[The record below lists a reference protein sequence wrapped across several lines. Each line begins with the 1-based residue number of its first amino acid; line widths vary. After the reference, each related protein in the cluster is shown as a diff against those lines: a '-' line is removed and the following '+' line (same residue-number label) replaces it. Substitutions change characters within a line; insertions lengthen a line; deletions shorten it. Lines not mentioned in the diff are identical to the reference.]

1 MEERTSEL
9 ARVELELYFLNYLKQ
24 ETDPRKI
31 VDFKQVVL
39 NVLEPH
45 ILVVVWKYLVVLQLL
60 RDTWISSNAASQS
73 WAVLTDILLP
83 IILLFEAVGEARAQ
97 VWCAKLSLADTFS
110 ASGVFHPA
118 LDVRCPHE
126 FVLLVSEVGL
136 LALLHLF

>member
-1 MEERTSEL
+1 MEERSSEL

-73 WAVLTDILLP
+73 
-83 IILLFEAVGEARAQ
+83 
-97 VWCAKLSLADTFS
+97 
-110 ASGVFHPA
+110 
-118 LDVRCPHE
+118 
-126 FVLLVSEVGL
+126 
-136 LALLHLF
+136 

>member
-1 MEERTSEL
+1 MEERSSEL
-9 ARVELELYFLNYLKQ
+9 ARVELALYFLNYLKQ

-31 VDFKQVVL
+31 VYFKQVVL

-45 ILVVVWKYLVVLQLL
+45 ILIVVWKYLVVLHLL
-60 RDTWISSNAASQS
+60 ILAIQS
-73 WAVLTDILLP
+73 WAVLNDILVP
-83 IILLFEAVGEARAQ
+83 IILFSEAVGEARAQ

-126 FVLLVSEVGL
+126 FVLLVIKVGL

>member
-1 MEERTSEL
+1 L
-9 ARVELELYFLNYLKQ
+9 
-24 ETDPRKI
+24 I
-31 VDFKQVVL
+31 
-39 NVLEPH
+39 
-45 ILVVVWKYLVVLQLL
+45 VVWKYLVVLQLL

-83 IILLFEAVGEARAQ
+83 IILLLFEAVGEARAQ

>member
-1 MEERTSEL
+1 MEERSSEL

-45 ILVVVWKYLVVLQLL
+45 ILIVVWKYLVVLQLL

-73 WAVLTDILLP
+73 
-83 IILLFEAVGEARAQ
+83 
-97 VWCAKLSLADTFS
+97 
-110 ASGVFHPA
+110 
-118 LDVRCPHE
+118 
-126 FVLLVSEVGL
+126 
-136 LALLHLF
+136 